1 MKEKTRILIIDDE
14 QTNINILLEILEFE
28 EEYLVRS
35 ALSGEEG
42 LALMAEFQP
51 DIVLLD
57 VMMPGMDG
65 YEVCQRIRNSGEHC
79 RAGIVMLSGR
89 AMQAEIERGLAVG
102 ADRYLSKPF
111 GMDELLAALDSLK
124 IGKCREPGKL

>member
-111 GMDELLAALDSLK
+111 GMDELLAALDSLE